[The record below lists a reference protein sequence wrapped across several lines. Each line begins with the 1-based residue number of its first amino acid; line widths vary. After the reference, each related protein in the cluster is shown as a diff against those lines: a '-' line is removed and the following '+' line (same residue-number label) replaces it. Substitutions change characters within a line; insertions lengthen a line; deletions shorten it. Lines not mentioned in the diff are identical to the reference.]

1 MTVDKSERRV
11 RAMFAEIARRYDFLN
26 HFLSA
31 GTDVYWRWRTVRAAA
46 RDVEGPILDVCTGT
60 GDLAFALRK
69 RFGSDVR
76 VVGTDFTREMLAI
89 ARTKAVRRGVAQADV
104 TFIEAD
110 TQSLPFSDDTFG
122 LVTVAFGLRNVTNTL
137 RGLEEMTRVC
147 RPGGEVFILEFSR
160 PEVPMLG
167 DLYGWYFRNVL
178 PRIGQF
184 VARNR
189 QSAYEYLPE
198 SVGEFPS
205 GRALAAIMEKCSLA
219 EVRYTPL
226 TFGVATLYRGRKPAV
241 TETTRESAG
250 LHTGATGG
258 LPASANV
265 PRRPALANPI
275 APRPIGPL

>member
-31 GTDVYWRWRTVRAAA
+31 GTDVYWRWRAVRAAA

-60 GDLAFALRK
+60 GDLAFALAR
-69 RFGSDVR
+69 RFGPDVR

-89 ARTKAVRRGVAQADV
+89 ARVKAARRGVAEADV
-104 TFIEAD
+104 TFVEAD
-110 TQSLPFSDDTFG
+110 TQSLPFPDDTFG

-160 PEVPMLG
+160 PELPVLG
-167 DLYGWYFRNVL
+167 PFYGWYFRNVL
-178 PRIGQF
+178 PRIGQLL
-184 VARNR
+184 ARNR

-198 SVGEFPS
+198 SVGEFPT
-205 GRALAAIMEKCSLA
+205 GLALAALMEDCGLT
-219 EVRYTPL
+219 EVRYSPL
-226 TFGVATLYRGRKPAV
+226 TFGVATLYRGRKPSLLQS
-241 TETTRESAG
+241 TRQPAG
-250 LHTGATGG
+250 WGATGG

-265 PRRPALANPI
+265 SRRSEPANPV
-275 APRPIGPL
+275 APRPVGRP